1 MFIKGIISSGKGN
14 NSLIDLS
21 KFRYCE
27 SLYFTAA
34 SSATAKSNIFKQFSN
49 SQIYLK
55 KTSELDYIQPAFV
68 VILASTP
75 TVTTI
80 NPYYY
85 IITNINPETN
95 AVVDNKLYYKFE
107 NYNWSI
113 MDSELITDTGLD
125 YIHAT
130 TLTPSIAT
138 HASYNQTGGYY
149 EYYITTDICIYGK
162 LALTGAIFYDDY
174 IKEE

>member
-1 MFIKGIISSGKGN
+1 MYIKGIISGGKGN

-27 SLYFTAA
+27 SLYFAAATTTTAQ
-34 SSATAKSNIFKQFSN
+34 SNIFKQFSS

-68 VILASTP
+68 IILASTP
-75 TVTTI
+75 TATT
-80 NPYYY
+80 PYYY

-113 MDSELITDTGLD
+113 MDSGLITDTGLD
-125 YIHAT
+125 YIHTAT
-130 TLTPSIAT
+130 LSPSIAT

-174 IKEE
+174 INEE